1 MITYSMTLHTFPLD
15 LRKNGKKLAK
25 THSLLKNTN
34 TKRQIGATH
43 QKRIIVGREMQ
54 MQVSNIA
61 GSYMAVVSTK
71 LKAAKIFEVPFF
83 SDREFHAFLTNTSG
97 VYKYNSSVK
106 LKFFLY
112 LYCTNFSSTD
122 N

>member
-1 MITYSMTLHTFPLD
+1 MAKNWQKRTHFSKIPTPNVNQTF
-15 LRKNGKKLAK
+15 GVA
-25 THSLLKNTN
+25 
-34 TKRQIGATH
+34 H

-61 GSYMAVVSTK
+61 GSYMAVGSTK

-97 VYKYNSSVK
+97 VYKYNSSIK
-106 LKFFLY
+106 LKFILY
-112 LYCTNFSSTD
+112 LYCTNFSSTH

>member
-1 MITYSMTLHTFPLD
+1 MTLHTFPLD

-25 THSLLKNTN
+25 THSLLKNNN

-83 SDREFHAFLTNTSG
+83 SEKEFHAFLTNTSG
-97 VYKYNSSVK
+97 VYKCNSSVK
-106 LKFFLY
+106 LKFTLY